1 MLQLLES
8 IFLYHYFMGKKKIFP
23 LNCYFFILLLFFSIS
38 PQRGW
43 RVVPRAPC
51 SRQPRG
57 PHTKDGRGQ
66 GSGLLAGREGGFAGA
81 AGGAPP
87 LGRVKRSLL
96 GKVLEALSCTLMS
109 FDHLLGHP

>member
-1 MLQLLES
+1 
-8 IFLYHYFMGKKKIFP
+8 MGGA
-23 LNCYFFILLLFFSIS
+23 
-38 PQRGW
+38 R
-43 RVVPRAPC
+43 
-51 SRQPRG
+51 
-57 PHTKDGRGQ
+57 
-66 GSGLLAGREGGFAGA
+66 GSGLLVGREEGFAGA